1 MRRLSQGVNR
11 SFGRNHTRTIRMG
24 RRRLT
29 DEIALR
35 RPTGQNTR
43 QFRTQVML
51 AHILLILFHGF
62 HRTLLCQ
69 AGVPPPLTSRQ
80 HGPDRFKG
88 IDDWQG
94 TDTNFRRF
102 KRLAPGVATL
112 RLSRARR
119 RKQSAQIW
127 GGNGSIWI
135 LTKHQFDIDDVIPG
149 NDAVKRGEDVSA
161 NGRIF
166 VPWLCAFDHLFL
178 FLTGKK
184 FGRRIQGLLSASP
197 G

>member
-11 SFGRNHTRTIRMG
+11 SFGRNHTRTVRMG
-24 RRRLT
+24 RCRLT

-69 AGVPPPLTSRQ
+69 AGVPPSLISRQ
-80 HGPDRFKG
+80 RGPDWFKG
-88 IDDWQG
+88 IDNWQE
-94 TDTNFRRF
+94 TDMNCRRI
-102 KRLAPGVATL
+102 KRPVPGVAAL

-119 RKQSAQIW
+119 RKQSAQI
-127 GGNGSIWI
+127 
-135 LTKHQFDIDDVIPG
+135 
-149 NDAVKRGEDVSA
+149 
-161 NGRIF
+161 
-166 VPWLCAFDHLFL
+166 
-178 FLTGKK
+178 
-184 FGRRIQGLLSASP
+184 
-197 G
+197 